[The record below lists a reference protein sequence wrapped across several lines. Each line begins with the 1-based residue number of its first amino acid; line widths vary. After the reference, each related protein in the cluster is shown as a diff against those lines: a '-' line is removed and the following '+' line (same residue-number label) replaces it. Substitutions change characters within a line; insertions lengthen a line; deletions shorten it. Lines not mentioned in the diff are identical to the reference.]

1 MTDWLDD
8 AYREAERDQIC
19 GVEAFK
25 ALLREKHEDAIDGC
39 EYKDQLLEAIRV
51 AGDALGTAPELRSVD
66 CVTALAKWCEQLRD
80 ELSELRETYI
90 HVALLL
96 QHEPVDVKAALELL
110 KGFGVGKEPSDV

>member
-8 AYREAERDQIC
+8 AYREAERDQIY

-25 ALLREKHEDAIDGC
+25 ALLRKKHEEHC
-39 EYKDQLLEAIRV
+39 PHKDQLLEAIRV